1 RLPAR
6 HELSAGALPAAR
18 AGVRCARLRARRAGA
33 ALPAGCRGRCRP
45 RPRGGG
51 RGDRATDRRAAGA
64 ARRMTRGFESFI
76 DRAPWPERVALRAL
90 LAVERRP
97 RGARLLARA
106 PLLSQALG
114 ATLALGRYDEPRL
127 AACLGWDA
135 AKVVARGRALR
146 RAEGRP

>member
-1 RLPAR
+1 
-6 HELSAGALPAAR
+6 
-18 AGVRCARLRARRAGA
+18 
-33 ALPAGCRGRCRP
+33 
-45 RPRGGG
+45 
-51 RGDRATDRRAAGA
+51 
-64 ARRMTRGFESFI
+64 MTRGFESFI